1 MDSTTL
7 VGIESIRDGESLLR
21 ALPRNGVEVTGAA
34 WAQTEGDGK
43 PYLYVVSPTV
53 ETAGPLEA
61 ANRLVKTV
69 RELEATWTDPFRR
82 LDLFAIKL
90 IGPSESFAREIRVLY
105 QNFPDNRPTFSS
117 GSHLTPN
124 SLEPAY
130 FYPAKMFA
138 APAAPST

>member
-7 VGIESIRDGESLLR
+7 VGPESIQDGEDLLR

-43 PYLYVVSPTV
+43 PYLYIVSPTV
-53 ETAGPLEA
+53 EAAGPLEA

-69 RELEATWTDPFRR
+69 REHEATWTDPFRR

-90 IGPSESFAREIRVLY
+90 IGPSEPLAREIRDLY
-105 QNFPDNRPTFSS
+105 QRFPDNRPTFSH
-117 GSHLTPN
+117 GSRLTTNP
-124 SLEPAY
+124 LEPAY

-138 APAAPST
+138 TPAAPSA